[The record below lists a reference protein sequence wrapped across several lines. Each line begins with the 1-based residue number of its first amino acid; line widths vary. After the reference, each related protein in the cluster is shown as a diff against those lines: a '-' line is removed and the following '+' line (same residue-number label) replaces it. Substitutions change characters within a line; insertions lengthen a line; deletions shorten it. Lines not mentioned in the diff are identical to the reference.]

1 MGNFFGIRYLS
12 PNETNEYFLNS
23 SSEIFLNSILI
34 QVKPYFKK
42 KFTFKM
48 NKQKMPIKLN

>member
-23 SSEIFLNSILI
+23 SFEIFLNSILI

-42 KFTFKM
+42 NLLSK
-48 NKQKMPIKLN
+48 